1 MVRLGTLDFQV
12 CGVAHVSRFVPEM
25 NTLILPYLWKDT
37 NTMFAA
43 LDGRMGQSLEPLLL
57 DKGFKVAGWWDNGFR
72 HISNSKRPV
81 RTAEDLRGLKL
92 RTLPTK
98 VHVAFFR
105 ALGVAPTPM
114 DWAEVYPALQQGVV
128 DGQEN
133 PPGVV
138 YFEKL
143 AEVQKYYSL
152 TGHVNEPVTLL
163 NEPHR
168 LHQASGRP
176 AGHHHERGQAGR
188 GVAAGGESEGKGRA
202 PGKLVRRGHAGEPG
216 AGGHAGPAG
225 QGRAEDLRRGCSPTS
240 GPRARSSSSS
250 AWRSTSKPA
259 LEQLIRL
266 VEGLVLLGMAVVAA
280 VVVTEV
286 ILRYAAGR
294 SLIITERLVALRDDL
309 GGPARLRARASRG
322 RAHRL
327 RGHRVAGASRAAH
340 RARGDPAALAALPA
354 RRRGGRPAGAP
365 RPA

>member
-1 MVRLGTLDFQV
+1 MV
-12 CGVAHVSRFVPEM
+12 
-25 NTLILPYLWKDT
+25 
-37 NTMFAA
+37 AA

-163 NEPHR
+163 MSR
-168 LHQASGRP
+168 TVFAKLP
-176 AGHHHERGQAGR
+176 ADLQGTIMNVAKQVAVWQRVESQKDNDELLDKLSAAGMQVNPVPEGTLVELR
-188 GVAAGGESEGKGRA
+188 KVAQKIYAEAVPDLGPKGKELVELGVALNK
-202 PGKLVRRGHAGEPG
+202 
-216 AGGHAGPAG
+216 
-225 QGRAEDLRRGCSPTS
+225 
-240 GPRARSSSSS
+240 
-250 AWRSTSKPA
+250 
-259 LEQLIRL
+259 
-266 VEGLVLLGMAVVAA
+266 
-280 VVVTEV
+280 
-286 ILRYAAGR
+286 
-294 SLIITERLVALRDDL
+294 
-309 GGPARLRARASRG
+309 
-322 RAHRL
+322 
-327 RGHRVAGASRAAH
+327 
-340 RARGDPAALAALPA
+340 
-354 RRRGGRPAGAP
+354 
-365 RPA
+365 